1 MFSSIAD
8 LKGLVALAIIS
19 YIMSIILI
27 LIGFAN
33 NFVYDQPDAQ
43 APLLNEINDKKVPNP
58 IWKHGAIAVAILGT
72 IR

>member
-1 MFSSIAD
+1 
-8 LKGLVALAIIS
+8 
-19 YIMSIILI
+19 MSIILI